1 MCPKLLIII
10 LIMIGLFYQSSS
22 TEYFTEDSSK
32 RLIYNDNPTRFINPS
47 YGIALDVLQTG
58 ESGCGTINW
67 TTATPE
73 QVSAYATCLN
83 QMKRVAIKQLT
94 GNVGASP
101 NS

>member
-10 LIMIGLFYQSSS
+10 LFMIGLFYQSSS
-22 TEYFTEDSSK
+22 TEYFTEDK

-58 ESGCGTINW
+58 ESGCGTIDW

-101 NS
+101 N

>member
-1 MCPKLLIII
+1 MCPKLLAII
-10 LIMIGLFYQSSS
+10 LLMIFIFYNSSYERFS
-22 TEYFTEDSSK
+22 EDER
-32 RLIYNDNPTRFINPS
+32 RLIYNNNPTRFINPS

-58 ESGCGTINW
+58 ESGCGTIDW

-73 QVSAYATCLN
+73 EVSNYATCLN

>member
-1 MCPKLLIII
+1 MCIKLLLII
-10 LIMIGLFYQSSS
+10 LIMIFIFYN
-22 TEYFTEDSSK
+22 TPIEHFETG
-32 RLIYNDNPTRFINPS
+32 RLIYNDSLESKINPS

-58 ESGCGTINW
+58 VSGCGNINW

-94 GNVGASP
+94 GNVGATP
-101 NS
+101 N